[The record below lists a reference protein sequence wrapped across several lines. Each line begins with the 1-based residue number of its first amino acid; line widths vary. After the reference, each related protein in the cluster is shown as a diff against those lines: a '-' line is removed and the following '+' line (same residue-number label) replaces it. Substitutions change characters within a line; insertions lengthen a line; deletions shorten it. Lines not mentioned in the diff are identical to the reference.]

1 MALATH
7 LNDRRFLLLAVAVA
21 LISAA
26 AGFSLWTLSQ
36 ARPAPA
42 YESLLVLP
50 EPRVLGEFR
59 RVDQAGEAF
68 SLEDLRGRWSLLFF
82 GFTHCPDICPST
94 LYDLQQVSQS
104 MEAGAAAADPWQ
116 VVFVSVDPERDTPE
130 RLGEYVSWFDPDFV
144 GVTGAPEQL
153 APLAMRIGVAFRIE
167 DHEPGAANYAV
178 DHSASVFL
186 TDPQGRLHGVFPA
199 PHDAATMARDLAAFL
214 N

>member
-1 MALATH
+1 LAYGIDLDH
-7 LNDRRFLLLAVAVA
+7 KRFLLLAVAVA
-21 LISAA
+21 LVSAA
-26 AGFSLWTLSQ
+26 AGFSLWMLNQ
-36 ARPAPA
+36 ARPAPSYA
-42 YESLLVLP
+42 SLLVLP

-59 RVDQAGEAF
+59 LVDQRGEDF

-94 LYDLQQVSQS
+94 LYDLQQVSRS
-104 MEAGAAAADPWQ
+104 LEGAGPAADAWQ
-116 VVFVSVDPERDTPE
+116 VVFVSVDPERDTLE
-130 RLGEYVSWFDPDFV
+130 RLNDYVTWFDPDFV
-144 GVTGAPEQL
+144 GVTGDLEQL

-167 DHEPGAANYAV
+167 EHEPGAANYAV

-199 PHDAATMARDLAAFL
+199 PHDAAAMSRDLAAFV